1 MPSRRRN
8 EQLAEAIRSGKTKFD
23 CHSHFFFQQHCR
35 YLDHAKESTNAKFNT
50 PIDRQHGYGRYPHY
64 SLSHALQTVGSN
76 NTQRRGNVWWIARN
90 GYLQTGG
97 LQSKFFHRLLCPE
110 RFTVVMCPFK
120 RATLNHKARY
130 TVIPIW
136 IISIVMC
143 SPLLYVNQLLE
154 YEGKFFCHEE
164 WTPLLIS
171 EIYSPSRSYTVTHF
185 ALNYVLP
192 LIFIT
197 VLYSCI
203 TSCSTLLGR

>member
-1 MPSRRRN
+1 M
-8 EQLAEAIRSGKTKFD
+8 F
-23 CHSHFFFQQHCR
+23 
-35 YLDHAKESTNAKFNT
+35 
-50 PIDRQHGYGRYPHY
+50 
-64 SLSHALQTVGSN
+64 
-76 NTQRRGNVWWIARN
+76 
-90 GYLQTGG
+90 GG
-97 LQSKFFHRLLCPE
+97 LPGMVICKLVGYSQNVSIDCSVLTLTAISIE

>member
-1 MPSRRRN
+1 M
-8 EQLAEAIRSGKTKFD
+8 F
-23 CHSHFFFQQHCR
+23 
-35 YLDHAKESTNAKFNT
+35 
-50 PIDRQHGYGRYPHY
+50 
-64 SLSHALQTVGSN
+64 
-76 NTQRRGNVWWIARN
+76 
-90 GYLQTGG
+90 GG
-97 LQSKFFHRLLCPE
+97 LPGMVICKLVGHSQNVSIDCSVLTLTAISME

-136 IISIVMC
+136 IISIMMC

-203 TSCSTLLGR
+203 TVKVWNRQIPGHRHLRHARPYSAARKKLVRMLRVIVCLFGFLITLYFYFCFTARNT